1 MKFHLK
7 NIPLAVGVG
16 AGVGTIQVLLTKY
29 YDRPL
34 IEQIPMP
41 WGNLSTL
48 FNILTGGIV
57 VGLGITGKLDKIV
70 KSRKM
75 QDFLIPYGFATL
87 FGGIIN
93 GLLTPSPGSAN
104 ARATRANLNGNRGY
118 GPTPYLGEHV
128 GFQNH
133 MAKGFGAQYANPA
146 STVSYNVVLY

>member
-1 MKFHLK
+1 MKFHFK
-7 NIPLAVGVG
+7 NIPLTVGVG

-34 IEQIPMP
+34 IEQIPAP

-57 VGLGITGKLDKIV
+57 LGLGATGKLGKIV
-70 KSRKM
+70 KNRKM

-93 GLLTPSPGSAN
+93 GLLTPAPVSSRVTS
-104 ARATRANLNGNRGY
+104 RAYANGNKGY
-118 GPTPYLGEHV
+118 GPTPYMGEHV

-146 STVSYNVVLY
+146 STIPYNVILY